1 MNELNNKYNR
11 IVETFLDKIKKDKEI
26 IGVISYGSIVNGN
39 LWEDSDIDIWLIS
52 KENNKNIYK
61 QFSLIEEDVDL
72 QVELYSR
79 KYFIELAQSPQNYSI
94 FNSIINHSKL
104 LYCTDNMIK
113 NLYSDMETPGT
124 IEKEGNLLRYG
135 VYSVTSI
142 KKVKKTLNQ
151 SEDIVEIFNMYLKL
165 IKNLSCIEIA
175 LHNQYQSKLVE
186 VQALKLNPVFWEE
199 IYVDLLKRPLTYQM
213 IENSVEEC
221 TRYLVEKTELIF
233 APIINWL
240 ETEGEVRGTS
250 EVNEYIVRKYSF
262 NNEGNEL
269 TDAYNWLTEKNILIK
284 TSESIKIVDKSKYF
298 YEEAAYAYNYDC

>member
-11 IVETFLDKIKKDKEI
+11 ILEAFLDKIKKDKEI

-52 KENNKNIYK
+52 KDNNKNIYK
-61 QFSLIEEDVDL
+61 QFSLIEEDIDL

-94 FNSIINHSKL
+94 FKSILNQSKL

-113 NLYSDMETPGT
+113 NLYSDKGTLGT

-142 KKVKKTLNQ
+142 IKVKKTLNQ
-151 SEDIVEIFNMYLKL
+151 SKDIVEIFNVYLKL
-165 IKNLSCIEIA
+165 IKNLSSIEIA

-186 VQALKLNPVFWEE
+186 VQAHKLNPVFWEE
-199 IYVDLLKRPLTYQM
+199 VYADLLKQPLTYHM
-213 IENSVEEC
+213 IENSVDEC
-221 TRYLVEKTELIF
+221 TRYLVDRTALIF

-240 ETEGEVRGTS
+240 ETEGEVRGIS
-250 EVNEYIVRKYSF
+250 EINEYIERKYSF